1 MELHPAIPEAT
12 RSRGSPALLP
22 PSRRGGPKRQ
32 SGMETGP
39 CLGWQVNPLPACLTF
54 PMALTQQNGAP
65 ELEGQANGD
74 VGEGPSRVLPRTSQS
89 APCIMT
95 ALVNKKRRLI
105 VIGNSLLRGTEAQYA
120 DQTHP
125 TGKSAA
131 TLGPRLGI
139 LLGSSWSGVAL

>member
-1 MELHPAIPEAT
+1 
-12 RSRGSPALLP
+12 
-22 PSRRGGPKRQ
+22 
-32 SGMETGP
+32 
-39 CLGWQVNPLPACLTF
+39 
-54 PMALTQQNGAP
+54 
-65 ELEGQANGD
+65 
-74 VGEGPSRVLPRTSQS
+74 
-89 APCIMT
+89 MT
-95 ALVNKKRRLI
+95 APVKKKRRVI